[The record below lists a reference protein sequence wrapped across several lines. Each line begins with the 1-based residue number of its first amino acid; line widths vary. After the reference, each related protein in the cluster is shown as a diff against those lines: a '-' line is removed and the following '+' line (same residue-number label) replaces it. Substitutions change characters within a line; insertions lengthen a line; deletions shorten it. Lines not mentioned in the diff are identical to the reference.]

1 MMNEP
6 QNLILQ
12 SSQPISTVQ
21 INVVLATFP
30 IIKKYEVINS
40 CTIKF
45 TSTFYFNR
53 TQRKAI
59 QKFCSE
65 NNFDFSFVK
74 NDVYLSEFKLAIFDM
89 DLTLIN
95 IECIDEIA
103 ETIGKKYEMSQ
114 LTELAMKDINVDYD
128 ESLKFR
134 VNLLKGINS
143 SIFEEIFNTKVKYT
157 PGSIELIKELKKAG
171 LKIALVSGGFTYFAN
186 RVANELDIDFVTSNK
201 LEESDSILTGKI
213 IPPIINVDTKEKTL
227 LELCKKL
234 DILPRQCIAIG
245 DGANDLKMLKKSGLS
260 VGYNP
265 KNALLPYLNVMIK
278 NLHLDSL
285 LNIFSHHK

>member
-1 MMNEP
+1 MIKESRKF
-6 QNLILQ
+6 ILQ
-12 SSQPISTVQ
+12 SSQPISTFQ
-21 INVVLATFP
+21 IDTVLNTFP
-30 IIKKYEVINS
+30 IIKKFEVINIY
-40 CTIKF
+40 TIKF
-45 TSTFYFNR
+45 TSSFYFNEI
-53 TQRKAI
+53 QRLSIKN
-59 QKFCSE
+59 FCFK
-65 NNFDFSFVK
+65 NNFDFSFIE
-74 NDVYLSEFKLAIFDM
+74 NDIYLSDFKLAIFDM

-103 ETIGKKYEMSQ
+103 ETIGKKSEMSK
-114 LTELAMKDINVDYD
+114 LTELAMKDISVDYD

-143 SIFEEIFNTKVKYT
+143 SIFEEIFNKKVKYT

-227 LELCKKL
+227 LELCNKL
-234 DILPRQCIAIG
+234 DILPQQCIAIG

-265 KNALLPYLNVMIK
+265 KTALMPYLNVMIK

-285 LNIFSHHK
+285 LNIFSPNR

>member
-1 MMNEP
+1 MINET
-6 QNLILQ
+6 QKFILQ
-12 SSQPISTVQ
+12 SSQPISKLQVD
-21 INVVLATFP
+21 VFLATFP
-30 IIKKYEVINS
+30 IIKIHEVINIYI
-40 CTIKF
+40 IKF
-45 TSTFYFNR
+45 TSTSYLNEI
-53 TQRKAI
+53 QRLSI
-59 QKFCSE
+59 QNFCFK
-65 NNFDFSFVK
+65 NNFDFSFIK
-74 NDVYLSEFKLAIFDM
+74 NDIYLSDFKLAIFDM

-103 ETIGKKYEMSQ
+103 ETIGKKAEMSQ
-114 LTELAMKDINVDYD
+114 LTELAMKDISVDYD

-186 RVANELDIDFVTSNK
+186 RVANDLDIDFIISNK
-201 LEESDSILTGKI
+201 LDECDGILTGKI

-227 LELCKKL
+227 LELCTKL
-234 DILPRQCIAIG
+234 DILPQQCIAIG

-265 KNALLPYLNVMIK
+265 KKALLPFLNVMIK
-278 NLHLDSL
+278 NLNLDSL
-285 LNIFSHHK
+285 LNIFTSNR

>member
-1 MMNEP
+1 MIKESRKF
-6 QNLILQ
+6 ILQ
-12 SSQPISTVQ
+12 SSQPISTFQ
-21 INVVLATFP
+21 IDIVLNTFP
-30 IIKKYEVINS
+30 IIKKYEVINIY
-40 CTIKF
+40 TIKF
-45 TSTFYFNR
+45 TSSFYFNEI
-53 TQRKAI
+53 QRHSI
-59 QKFCSE
+59 QNFCFK
-65 NNFDFSFVK
+65 NNFDFSFME
-74 NDVYLSEFKLAIFDM
+74 NDIYLSDFKLAIFDM

-103 ETIGKKYEMSQ
+103 ETIGKKSEMSQ

-128 ESLKFR
+128 KSLKFR

-143 SIFEEIFNTKVKYT
+143 SIFKEIFNTKVKYT

-234 DILPRQCIAIG
+234 DILPQQCIAIG

-265 KNALLPYLNVMIK
+265 KKVLLPFLNVMIK
-278 NLHLDSL
+278 NLNLDSL
-285 LNIFSHHK
+285 LNIFTSNR